1 MELSTLLDKQFIDT
15 IDRTETTVG
24 VEIELPIVPFTPG
37 RIPES
42 LSEKICEKLKT
53 MGFTPVKFTNSGKVC
68 ELSDGNENS
77 ISYETS
83 WNTLEFSLHNKK
95 DIISLYSK
103 YTEILI
109 PLQSLLME
117 QGYFFCGRGI
127 NPNYMHMDP
136 SPLDTDILL
145 AKSEF
150 LAKYTEHHD
159 GEIFHALCASVQT
172 HLDALDQPSF
182 LKMFS
187 LLRKAYICDALFFAN
202 SLAPD
207 EAFSLKHP
215 ALDKLEHDTNCYRDE
230 IWKYCGAP
238 NTSYTSF
245 QLETIDDYRQY
256 LRGLKL
262 FVIVRDGKY
271 EAIEPVL
278 PEKYCSESS
287 WNEEMLTC
295 FRSLEPVSP
304 TKRGTVEIRSTCV
317 QPLDAML
324 EPTAFYTGLVSEAA
338 EAEKLIDEL
347 CEKHFPGL
355 TPPQIRD
362 ILMRRSGADKR
373 CELRADGKKLIGVSI
388 RGLEKRG
395 FGEEELLKPLLTRL
409 ETNRWRVPAECA
421 AGDALDETKRQMHNI
436 KIKEKSEKYVD

>member
-1 MELSTLLDKQFIDT
+1 MELSTLLEKQFIDT
-15 IDRTETTVG
+15 INRAETSVG
-24 VEIELPIVPFTPG
+24 IEIELPIVPFTPG
-37 RIPES
+37 RISEN
-42 LSEKICEKLKT
+42 LSEILCEKLKT
-53 MGFTPVKFTNSGKVC
+53 MGFTPVKFTNSGKIC
-68 ELSDGNENS
+68 ELSDGDGNS
-77 ISYETS
+77 VSYETS

-95 DIISLYSK
+95 DILSLFNK

-109 PLQSLLME
+109 PLQSFLME
-117 QGYFFCGRGI
+117 HGYFLCGRGI

-136 SPLDTDILL
+136 APLDTDILL

-150 LAKYTEHHD
+150 LAKYTAHHD

-172 HLDALDQPSF
+172 HLDALDEQSF

-202 SLAPD
+202 SAAPD
-207 EAFSLKHP
+207 KAFSLVHP
-215 ALDKLEHDTNCYRDE
+215 ALGKLEHDTVCFRDE

-238 NTSYTSF
+238 NTSFTSSR
-245 QLETIDDYRQY
+245 LETIDDYRRY
-256 LRGLKL
+256 LHGLKL
-262 FVIVRDGKY
+262 FVIVKNGKF

-278 PEKYCSESS
+278 PENYGSESA
-287 WNEEMLTC
+287 WDEEMLTC
-295 FRSLEPVSP
+295 LRALEPVAP

-317 QPLDAML
+317 QPLDAMF

-338 EAEKLIDEL
+338 EAEKLMDEL
-347 CEKHFPGL
+347 YEKYFPGL

-373 CELRADGKKLIGVSI
+373 RELRSDGRKLIELSI

-395 FGEEELLKPLLTRL
+395 YGEEKFLCSLLERL
-409 ETNRWRVPAECA
+409 ENNGWRVPTECMTD
-421 AGDALDETKRQMHNI
+421 DALAEAKRQMKNI
-436 KIKEKSEKYVD
+436 EKECGISVN